1 MNRSNAPAS
10 NRPSE
15 NPAPWVLADERR
27 ARARPV
33 RTRAIEMSSA
43 ELDEADIQ
51 AVLGVLRSGR
61 LALGP
66 KVAAFER
73 SLAAYVG
80 VKHAVAVGS
89 GTAAL
94 HLIVKALGIGPGEE
108 VLVPSFTFAAS
119 VNAFLYEGAVPVF
132 VELEPD
138 TCNLDIQDL
147 ELRITPRTRAIMA
160 VDVFGHPADWDG
172 LDRVAARHGL
182 AVIDDCCEAIGAAY
196 KGRRLGS
203 FGAAGAF
210 AFYPNKQMTTG
221 EGGMI
226 VTNDDRLAEHCRSC
240 ANQGRSAMGAWLQHE
255 RLGHNYRMDEMS
267 AALGLSQLSR
277 LDHFLAR
284 RARVARQ
291 YGERLAVMDGV
302 RPPRVRPEV
311 AVSWFVYVVTLDEGY
326 DRDRT
331 IAGME
336 REGVPCRGYFAP
348 VHTQPYIRDR
358 FGDLGGTLP
367 RTEAMARRT
376 LALPFHN
383 DLEEAEIEH
392 ILAVLRRNLRG

>member
-1 MNRSNAPAS
+1 MNRSPS
-10 NRPSE
+10 PLFNRPA
-15 NPAPWVLADERR
+15 APWPVEEERR
-27 ARARPV
+27 SRFRPAL
-33 RTRAIEMSSA
+33 TRDIEMSAA
-43 ELDEADIQ
+43 ELDDNDIQ

-66 KVAAFER
+66 KTGAFER
-73 SLAAYVG
+73 SLAAYAG
-80 VKHAVAVGS
+80 VKHAVAVDS

-94 HLIVKALGIGPGEE
+94 HLIVKALGIGPGDQ

-119 VNAFLYEGAVPVF
+119 VNAFLYEGATPVF
-132 VELEPD
+132 VEVEPD
-138 TCNLDIQDL
+138 TYNLDVRDL
-147 ELRITPRTRAIMA
+147 EHRITGRTKAIMA

-172 LDRVAARHGL
+172 LERVAAHTGL
-182 AVIDDCCEAIGAAY
+182 AVIDDCCEAIGAVY

-221 EGGMI
+221 EGGMV
-226 VTNDDRLAEHCRSC
+226 VTDDDRLAELCRSY
-240 ANQGRSAMGAWLQHE
+240 ANQGRAAMGAWLQHD

-267 AALGLSQLSR
+267 AALGLSQLAR
-277 LDHFLAR
+277 LERFIAKR
-284 RARVARQ
+284 ERVARQ
-291 YGERLAVMDGV
+291 YGERLALLDGV
-302 RPPRVRPEV
+302 RPPTVRPEV
-311 AVSWFVYVVTLDEGY
+311 RMSWFVYVVTLDEGC

-358 FGDLGGTLP
+358 FGDLRGTLP
-367 RTEAMARRT
+367 RTEAIGRRT

-383 DLEEAEIEH
+383 NLEEPEIER
-392 ILAVLRRNLRG
+392 ILAVLGRNLRA